1 MAQRRMFG
9 KHKSETLITKYV
21 ELVYSLGFD
30 IKEIRESYFNKMK
43 GNYIN
48 PKFIESWYYE
58 KES

>member
-43 GNYIN
+43 GNSIN
-48 PKFIESWYYE
+48 PKFIES
-58 KES
+58 